1 MTEKKRFREQIAT
14 HDYKRSRPTAEAH
27 SVSRRHTA
35 IENERRIAGTA
46 GSGGTRRVVTVPDAM
61 PQVAWNEYAERRN
74 RLYAERSR
82 SQANTYTNMT
92 PRTFAQ
98 TGVRAPSG
106 QMRAIKRL
114 PHYQS
119 PAVPVRSGQRNG
131 QRNPRRGFWWKLIGF
146 FTLLALIILGTSFAL
161 TGSMFRIEHL
171 SIVGSHN
178 PLLVHNI
185 QQMGIQG
192 QNIFLVNVAAL
203 TSRVDALPMVASADM
218 EKQWPNQL
226 VVTVTERTPVMLWQT
241 RQGTYSVD
249 TEGVVIAPASEMT
262 GITHLRTVD
271 DVRKGDNATG
281 RSGSRGIR
289 AGVRLNAADIA
300 FAMQVFAR
308 LPEMTGVTNFTL
320 RYDDT
325 MPASTGTTGMG
336 GNGVF
341 EVVSQAGWVAY
352 LGGSNDTNPLDNR
365 LIELQQILA
374 LARQQQL
381 NIATIDLRYG
391 LRPVYTL
398 KS

>member
-1 MTEKKRFREQIAT
+1 M
-14 HDYKRSRPTAEAH
+14 
-27 SVSRRHTA
+27 VS
-35 IENERRIAGTA
+35 
-46 GSGGTRRVVTVPDAM
+46 VPDAM

-82 SQANTYTNMT
+82 SHANTYTNMT

-119 PAVPVRSGQRNG
+119 AVVPSRSGQRNG
-131 QRNPRRGFWWKLIGF
+131 HNGHNGQRNTRRGFWWKLIGL
-146 FTLLALIILGTSFAL
+146 FTVLALIIVGASFAL
-161 TGSMFRIEHL
+161 TSSMFRIDHL
-171 SIVGSHN
+171 SIVGAHN
-178 PLLVHNI
+178 PLVVHNI
-185 QQMGIQG
+185 QQLGIQG
-192 QNIFLVNVAAL
+192 QNIFLVDVAAL
-203 TSRVDALPMVASADM
+203 TSRVDALPMVANADM

-249 TEGVVIAPASEMT
+249 TKGVVIAPASEMT
-262 GITHLRTVD
+262 GITHLRTVV

-281 RSGSRGIR
+281 RSGRTGIR
-289 AGVRLNAADIA
+289 AGAHLNAADIA

-308 LPEMTGVTNFTL
+308 LPRMAGVTNFTL

-325 MPASTGTTGMG
+325 MPASTGSTGMG

-341 EVVSQAGWVAY
+341 EVVSSAGWVAY

-374 LARQQQL
+374 LAQQQQL

>member
-14 HDYKRSRPTAEAH
+14 HDYKRSRPTSEARA
-27 SVSRRHTA
+27 VSRRRTA
-35 IENERRIAGTA
+35 VENEHGAVSAAGR
-46 GSGGTRRVVTVPDAM
+46 GGLRRVVSVPDAK
-61 PQVAWNEYAERRN
+61 PQMAWNEYVERRN

-114 PHYQS
+114 PQYQS
-119 PAVPVRSGQRNG
+119 PAVPVRSGRRNT
-131 QRNPRRGFWWKLIGF
+131 RRGFWWKLIGF
-146 FTLLALIILGTSFAL
+146 FTLLALIIVGTSFAL
-161 TGSMFRIEHL
+161 TGSMFRIERL
-171 SIVGSHN
+171 NIVGAHN

-203 TSRVDALPMVASADM
+203 TSRVDALPMVANADM
-218 EKQWPNQL
+218 EKQWPNQM

-241 RQGTYSVD
+241 RQGIYSVD

-262 GITHLRTVD
+262 GVTHLRTVVD
-271 DVRKGDNATG
+271 MRKGDNATG
-281 RSGSRGIR
+281 RSGRTGIR
-289 AGVRLNAADIA
+289 AGARLNAADIA

-308 LPEMTGVTNFTL
+308 LPHMAGVTNFTL

-325 MPASTGTTGMG
+325 MPAPTGSTGMG

-341 EVVSQAGWVAY
+341 EVESQAGWVAY

-374 LARQQQL
+374 LAQQQQL

>member
-1 MTEKKRFREQIAT
+1 MTEKRHIREQIAA
-14 HDYKRSRPTAEAH
+14 HDYKRSRQAPEAQADGH
-27 SVSRRHTA
+27 
-35 IENERRIAGTA
+35 
-46 GSGGTRRVVTVPDAM
+46 RRVVTVPDAM

-82 SQANTYTNMT
+82 SQANTYTKMT

-106 QMRAIKRL
+106 PVRTIKRL
-114 PHYQS
+114 PQYQS
-119 PAVPVRSGQRNG
+119 AAVPVRSGRPNG
-131 QRNPRRGFWWKLIGF
+131 QRNTWRGFWWKLIGF
-146 FTLLALIILGTSFAL
+146 FTILALLIVGTTFVL
-161 TGSMFRIEHL
+161 TGSTFRIEHL
-171 SIVGSHN
+171 SIVGTHN
-178 PLLVHNI
+178 LLLVHTI
-185 QQMGIQG
+185 QQLGIQG
-192 QNIFLVNVAAL
+192 QNIFLVNVATL
-203 TSRVDALPMVASADM
+203 TDRVDALPMVANVNV
-218 EKQWPNQL
+218 EKQWPNQM
-226 VVTVTERTPVMLWQT
+226 VVNVTERTPVMLWQT

-249 TEGVVIAPASEMT
+249 TEGVVVAPATEMAGT
-262 GITHLRTVD
+262 AHLRTVV

-281 RSGSRGIR
+281 RSGNTGIR
-289 AGVRLNAADIA
+289 PGVRLNAADIA

-325 MPASTGTTGMG
+325 IPAPTGTTGMG
-336 GNGVF
+336 ENGVF
-341 EVVSQAGWVAY
+341 EVVSPAGWVAY

>member
-1 MTEKKRFREQIAT
+1 
-14 HDYKRSRPTAEAH
+14 
-27 SVSRRHTA
+27 
-35 IENERRIAGTA
+35 
-46 GSGGTRRVVTVPDAM
+46 VVTVPDAM
-61 PQVAWNEYAERRN
+61 PQTAWNEYAERRN
-74 RLYAERSR
+74 RLNAERSR
-82 SQANTYTNMT
+82 SQGNTYTNMT
-92 PRTFAQ
+92 PRTYAQ

-106 QMRAIKRL
+106 QMRAIKRM
-114 PHYQS
+114 PPYQS
-119 PAVPVRSGQRNG
+119 PAVPVRSGQHNGHNG

-171 SIVGSHN
+171 SVVGAHN

-185 QQMGIQG
+185 QQLDIQG

-249 TEGVVIAPASEMT
+249 TEGVVIAPASELT

-271 DVRKGDNATG
+271 DVRKGDNGAG
-281 RSGSRGIR
+281 RAGNTGIR
-289 AGVRLNAADIA
+289 PGARLNAADIA

-320 RYDDT
+320 RYADT

-336 GNGVF
+336 ENGVF
-341 EVVSQAGWVAY
+341 EVVSSAGWVAY

-374 LARQQQL
+374 LAQQQQL
-381 NIATIDLRYG
+381 TIATIDLRYG

>member
-1 MTEKKRFREQIAT
+1 MTEKRQFREQIAA
-14 HDYKRSRPTAEAH
+14 HDYKRSRQAQAAH
-27 SVSRRHTA
+27 AKGH
-35 IENERRIAGTA
+35 
-46 GSGGTRRVVTVPDAM
+46 RRVVSVPDAM

-82 SQANTYTNMT
+82 SQANTYTKMT

-98 TGVRAPSG
+98 TGVRAASG
-106 QMRAIKRL
+106 PMRTIKRL
-114 PHYQS
+114 PQYQS
-119 PAVPVRSGQRNG
+119 VVVPVRSGRRNGQRNG
-131 QRNPRRGFWWKLIGF
+131 QRSTRRGFWWKLIGF
-146 FTLLALIILGTSFAL
+146 FTLLALLIVGTTYVL
-161 TGSMFRIEHL
+161 TGSTFRIEHL
-171 SIVGSHN
+171 SIEGTHN
-178 PLLVHNI
+178 PLLLHTI
-185 QQMGIQG
+185 QQLGIQG

-203 TSRVDALPMVASADM
+203 TGRVDALPMVATVNM
-218 EKQWPNQL
+218 EKQWPNQM
-226 VVTVTERTPVMLWQT
+226 VVTVTERTPVILWQT

-249 TEGVVIAPASEMT
+249 TEGVVIAPAAEMLGT
-262 GITHLRTVD
+262 AHLRTVV

-281 RSGSRGIR
+281 RSGNTGIR
-289 AGVRLNAADIA
+289 PGVRLNAAAIA

-308 LPEMTGVTNFTL
+308 LPAMTGVTNFTL

-325 MPASTGTTGMG
+325 IPAPTGTTGMG
-336 GNGVF
+336 ENGVF
-341 EVVSQAGWVAY
+341 EVVSPAGWVAY

-374 LARQQQL
+374 LARHQQL

>member
-1 MTEKKRFREQIAT
+1 MTEKRRFREQIAI
-14 HDYKRSRPTAEAH
+14 HDYKRSRPTAEVH
-27 SVSRRHTA
+27 PGSRRRTA
-35 IENERRIAGTA
+35 IENERRIAATA
-46 GSGGTRRVVTVPDAM
+46 GSGSTRRVVTVPDAM

-82 SQANTYTNMT
+82 SQANTYTKMT

-98 TGVRAPSG
+98 TGVRAPGG

-114 PHYQS
+114 PQYQS
-119 PAVPVRSGQRNG
+119 AAVPARSGQRNT
-131 QRNPRRGFWWKLIGF
+131 RRGFWWKLIGF
-146 FTLLALIILGTSFAL
+146 FTLLALIIVGTSFAL
-161 TGSMFRIEHL
+161 TGSFFRIEHL
-171 SIVGSHN
+171 SIVGAHN

-185 QQMGIQG
+185 QQLGIQG
-192 QNIFLVNVAAL
+192 QNIFLVDVASL
-203 TSRVDALPMVASADM
+203 TNRTDALPVVASADM
-218 EKQWPNQL
+218 EKQWPNQM
-226 VVTVTERTPVMLWQT
+226 VVTVTERIPVMLWQT
-241 RQGTYSVD
+241 SQGTYSVD
-249 TEGVVIAPASEMT
+249 IEGAVIAPASET
-262 GITHLRTVD
+262 AGVTHLRTVVD
-271 DVRKGDNATG
+271 GRKGDNASGRTG
-281 RSGSRGIR
+281 KTGIR
-289 AGVRLNAADIA
+289 PGARLNAADIA

-325 MPASTGTTGMG
+325 MPAPTGTTGMG

-374 LARQQQL
+374 LAQQQQL

>member
-1 MTEKKRFREQIAT
+1 MTEQRHFREQIAT
-14 HDYKRSRPTAEAH
+14 HDYKRSRPTAGAH
-27 SVSRRHTA
+27 SAGRRRTSV
-35 IENERRIAGTA
+35 ENEHGTVSAAGR
-46 GSGGTRRVVTVPDAM
+46 GSTRRVVTVPDAM

-74 RLYAERSR
+74 RLYAERSHT
-82 SQANTYTNMT
+82 QANMYTKMT
-92 PRTFAQ
+92 PRTFAK
-98 TGVRAPSG
+98 TGVRASSG
-106 QMRAIKRL
+106 QVRTIKRL
-114 PHYQS
+114 PQYQS
-119 PAVPVRSGQRNG
+119 VAVPVRSGQRNA
-131 QRNPRRGFWWKLIGF
+131 RRGFWWKLIGF
-146 FTLLALIILGTSFAL
+146 FTMLILIMLGISFAL
-161 TGSMFRIEHL
+161 TGSFFRIEHL
-171 SIVGSHN
+171 SVVGTHN

-185 QQMGIQG
+185 QQLNIQG
-192 QNIFLVNVAAL
+192 QNIFLVDVAAL
-203 TSRVDALPMVASADM
+203 TSRADALPMVASVNM
-218 EKQWPNQL
+218 EKQWPNQM

-249 TEGVVIAPASEMT
+249 TEGVVIAPVSETT
-262 GITHLRTVD
+262 GVTHLRAVV

-281 RSGSRGIR
+281 RSGSTGIR
-289 AGVRLNAADIA
+289 PGARLNAADIA

-325 MPASTGTTGMG
+325 MPASTGSTGMG

-341 EVVSQAGWVAY
+341 EVVSKTGWVAY

-374 LARQQQL
+374 LAQQQQL